1 MGIMEIVL
9 LLLGIVI
16 FVASFI
22 IPERR
27 GRSEAVDRKLEEEQI
42 KELAEK
48 QMTQIQEKLSGA
60 VEETI
65 SYAMEKT
72 ERSLERITNEKI
84 MAVNEYSDTVLTQI
98 HKNHEETVFLYD
110 MLNDKHQ
117 DLKETAAELAQ
128 NTKAAKASKKPVKEA
143 EKKAEKEKEDKTGI
157 EKAKSPEA
165 AEKKAVQT
173 ETKDAVQKEPDT
185 KEKQPQAKDM
195 DTLQAVNISFA
206 PDAEEGRN
214 SNERILALHKE
225 GKSNMAIA
233 KELGLGIGEV
243 KLVIDLFKGG

>member
-9 LLLGIVI
+9 LLLGIAV
-16 FVASFI
+16 FAASFI
-22 IPERR
+22 IPEKR
-27 GRSEAVDRKLEEEQI
+27 GRSEAADRKLEEEQI
-42 KELAEK
+42 RELAEK

-110 MLNDKHQ
+110 MLNGKHQ

-143 EKKAEKEKEDKTGI
+143 EKEIKKEKEDKTGI
-157 EKAKSPEA
+157 EKAKSPET
-165 AEKKAVQT
+165 AETKDVQT
-173 ETKDAVQKEPDT
+173 ETKDAARKETDT
-185 KEKQPQAKDM
+185 KKKQPQAKDM
-195 DTLQAVNISFA
+195 DAMQAVNISFA

-243 KLVIDLFKGG
+243 KLVIDLFKGV

>member
-1 MGIMEIVL
+1 MVL
-9 LLLGIVI
+9 LLLGIAV
-16 FVASFI
+16 FAASFI
-22 IPERR
+22 IPEKR
-27 GRSEAVDRKLEEEQI
+27 GRSEVAVRKLEEEQV

-110 MLNDKHQ
+110 MLNEKHQ
-117 DLKETAAELAQ
+117 NLKEAAAELAQ
-128 NTKAAKASKKPVKEA
+128 NTKVAKASQKPVKEA
-143 EKKAEKEKEDKTGI
+143 EKKAEKEKADKIGI
-157 EKAKSPEA
+157 KKAKSLEA
-165 AEKKAVQT
+165 AETKAIQT
-173 ETKDAVQKEPDT
+173 ATKDAAKKEPDT

-195 DTLQAVNISFA
+195 DAMQAVSISFA

-243 KLVIDLFKGG
+243 KLVIDLFKGI

>member
-9 LLLGIVI
+9 LLLGIAV
-16 FVASFI
+16 FAASFI
-22 IPERR
+22 IPEKR
-27 GRSEAVDRKLEEEQI
+27 GRSEAADRKLEEEQI

-143 EKKAEKEKEDKTGI
+143 EKEIRKEKEDKTGI
-157 EKAKSPEA
+157 EKAKSPET
-165 AEKKAVQT
+165 AETKDVQT
-173 ETKDAVQKEPDT
+173 ETKDAARKETDT
-185 KEKQPQAKDM
+185 KKKQPQAKDM
-195 DTLQAVNISFA
+195 DAMQAVTISFA

-243 KLVIDLFKGG
+243 KLVIDLFKGV